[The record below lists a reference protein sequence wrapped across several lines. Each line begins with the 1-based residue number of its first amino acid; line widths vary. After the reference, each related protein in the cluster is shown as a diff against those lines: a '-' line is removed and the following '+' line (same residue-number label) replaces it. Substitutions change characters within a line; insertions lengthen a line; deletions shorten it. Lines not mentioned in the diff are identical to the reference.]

1 MPNRLINST
10 SPYLLQHA
18 HNPVDWYPWGEEA
31 LEKARTENKLILL
44 SIGYSACHWCH
55 VMEKNCF
62 ENEVIAS
69 IMNQNFICIKVD
81 REERPDVDNV
91 YMDAVHLMGSRGG
104 WPLNVFLTPDQLPFY
119 GGTYYPPEQWVQILE
134 ELATV
139 YKRKPEELE
148 KIGKNLQS
156 GLQTNDLE
164 RHLPKNQTDTD
175 TKGFETIRN
184 NFQKLKKDFDEIWG
198 GFGQAPKFPMPS
210 VYDFLL
216 YYHHLFDDK
225 DALGMVTL
233 SLEKMAYG
241 GIHDQL
247 AGGFSRYSV
256 DSEWKVPHFEKM
268 LYDNAQLL
276 SLYSHT
282 YCATLDI
289 LYRDVAFSIANFVKN
304 ELTSPE
310 GAFYS
315 ALDADSEGEEGKF
328 YTWTKAEILEI
339 LGEEGQEFCTLFQVS
354 EEGNFENGTNVLWR
368 TTSEEDFSLL
378 YSNRSHPE
386 MHKYVVECRRKLLE
400 VRKNR
405 VAPGLDDKILTS
417 WNALMTK
424 GFIDAYRAFDQPEIL
439 KLAYDNAN
447 FIREK
452 LTGDEGKLWHTY
464 KDGKAHTDGFLD
476 DYAFTIDAY
485 VALYEAT
492 FHEEWLLEARKLA
505 DYAIAH
511 FYDQTDGLFFYTSN
525 LSPALIARKKEIMDN
540 VIPSSNSAMA
550 MSLHRL
556 GSLFYDEEYQKIVK
570 RMLKETEPLIQ
581 NEIRYMSNWLQVWFM
596 NRFPIVELAIVGKNS
611 QKFRK
616 ELDKIFYPNKIIC
629 GTTSES
635 KLPLLENRFTEPD
648 KTQVFVCQ
656 NNVCRLPTD
665 TIPAAL
671 RQLKLIKEE
680 VFQLI

>member
-18 HNPVDWYPWGEEA
+18 HNPVDWFPWGEEA

-69 IMNQNFICIKVD
+69 IMNKNYICIKVD

-91 YMDAVHLMGSRGG
+91 YMDAIHLMGSRGG

-119 GGTYYPPEQWVQILE
+119 GGTYFPPEQWVQILE

-139 YKRKPEELE
+139 YKRTPEELE

-164 RHLPKNQTDTD
+164 RYLPKTKSDVD
-175 TKGFETIRN
+175 AKGFDTIRQ
-184 NFQKLKKDFDEIWG
+184 NFQNVKKDFDEIWG

-216 YYHHLFDDK
+216 YYNHLFDDK
-225 DALGMVTL
+225 DALGMATQ

-315 ALDADSEGEEGKF
+315 ALDADSEGEEGKY
-328 YTWTKAEILEI
+328 YTWTKSEILEI
-339 LGEEGQEFCTLFQVS
+339 LGEEGEEFCTLFQVTD
-354 EEGNFENGTNVLWR
+354 EGNFEGGTNVLWR
-368 TTSEEDFSLL
+368 TTSEEDFSQL

-386 MHKYVVECRRKLLE
+386 MHKYVVECRRKLLD

-417 WNALMTK
+417 WNWPMTMQTL
-424 GFIDAYRAFDQPEIL
+424 FER
-439 KLAYDNAN
+439 N
-447 FIREK
+447 
-452 LTGDEGKLWHTY
+452 
-464 KDGKAHTDGFLD
+464 
-476 DYAFTIDAY
+476 
-485 VALYEAT
+485 
-492 FHEEWLLEARKLA
+492 LLETEANSGTLTKTEKHTPTDFSTIMRLQLTPMSLYTKQPSMKNGFRKHESWP
-505 DYAIAH
+505 I
-511 FYDQTDGLFFYTSN
+511 
-525 LSPALIARKKEIMDN
+525 
-540 VIPSSNSAMA
+540 IPS
-550 MSLHRL
+550 RI
-556 GSLFYDEEYQKIVK
+556 F
-570 RMLKETEPLIQ
+570 TTIQ
-581 NEIRYMSNWLQVWFM
+581 MVCF
-596 NRFPIVELAIVGKNS
+596 FTPAI
-611 QKFRK
+611 
-616 ELDKIFYPNKIIC
+616 
-629 GTTSES
+629 
-635 KLPLLENRFTEPD
+635 
-648 KTQVFVCQ
+648 
-656 NNVCRLPTD
+656 
-665 TIPAAL
+665 
-671 RQLKLIKEE
+671 
-680 VFQLI
+680 